1 MKINENL
8 QQHFRPS
15 ERPFMQLAS
24 DWIERANNEYRPIL
38 TGFLNGRE
46 IYLLQTLVNR
56 YPNLKLKHNG
66 GYQGAEMTRGLIY
79 PEYFEPQSS
88 DFELAVLK
96 IDYPIKF
103 ATLKHSQIL
112 GTLMGAGIERSV
124 LGDIITDGEQ
134 WELVVE
140 NAMKDYLINSINQ
153 VGRTKVK
160 LISIPNQ
167 QILNVVD
174 DSKIVNLTLP
184 SLRMDVI
191 LAAVFHISRNVA
203 KELILH
209 DKVRLNWFTYNKPDY
224 EIAVHDLI
232 SVRGYGRIRLIA
244 NNGFSK
250 KDKYKVA
257 FQVVKN
263 K

>member
-8 QQHFRPS
+8 QQHFRQS
-15 ERPFMQLAS
+15 EIPFMQSAS

-38 TGFLNGRE
+38 TEFLNGRE

-56 YPNLKLKHNG
+56 YPNLALETDG
-66 GYQGAEMTRGLIY
+66 GYPEAEMKRGLIY
-79 PEYFEPQSS
+79 PEYFNPHPA
-88 DFELAVLK
+88 DFELAVLQ

-103 ATLKHSQIL
+103 STIKHSQIL
-112 GTLMGAGIERSV
+112 GTIMGAGVNRDVI
-124 LGDIITDGEQ
+124 GDIITDGEK
-134 WELVVE
+134 WEIIVEKSMETYLVNTIE
-140 NAMKDYLINSINQ
+140 KIGKI
-153 VGRTKVK
+153 KVK
-160 LISIPNQ
+160 LVPILNK

-174 DSKIVNLTLP
+174 DSKMINLTLP

-191 LAAVFHISRNVA
+191 IAAVFHTSRNVA

-224 EIAVHDLI
+224 DIAVHDLI

-250 KDKYKVA
+250 KDKYKIT

>member
-1 MKINENL
+1 MKINENV

-15 ERPFMQLAS
+15 EIPFMQLAS

-46 IYLLQTLVNR
+46 VYLLQTLVNR
-56 YPNLKLKHNG
+56 YPNLRLKTSG
-66 GYQGAEMTRGLIY
+66 GYLEAEMTRGLIY
-79 PEYFEPQSS
+79 PEYFEPQPS
-88 DFELAVLK
+88 DFELSVLQV
-96 IDYPIKF
+96 DYPVKF

-112 GTLMGAGIERSV
+112 GTIMGAGIERSV
-124 LGDIITDGEQ
+124 LGDIITDGEK
-134 WELVVE
+134 WEIVVE
-140 NAMKDYLINSINQ
+140 KSMEAYLINSITQ

-160 LISIPNQ
+160 LLPIPIQ
-167 QILNVVD
+167 QILNVID
-174 DSKIVNLTLP
+174 DSRTVNVTLP

-191 LAAVFHISRNVA
+191 IAAVFHISRNVA

-224 EIAVHDLI
+224 DIAVHDLI

-244 NNGFSK
+244 NHGFSK